1 LTTKLLAK
9 KAAQFALTRKAH
21 DVVVLDLRGLTSMAD
36 YFVICSADSDTHV
49 RAVGDA
55 VDEGMDS
62 LGDRAWHKEGYRDG
76 NWVLLDFVDVV
87 VHVFHQETRQFYNL
101 EKLWGDAPTEQ
112 IEDVVPV
119 KKVRTKAATSKRKK
133 E

>member
-21 DVVVLDLRGLTSMAD
+21 EVVVLDLRGLTSMAD
-36 YFVICSADSDTHV
+36 YFVICSADSDTHA

-76 NWVLLDFVDVV
+76 NWVLLDFVDIV
-87 VHVFHQETRQFYNL
+87 VHVFHRETRQFYNL
-101 EKLWGDAPTEQ
+101 EKLWGDAPSEQ
-112 IEDVVPV
+112 IEDVPPA
-119 KKVRTKAATSKRKK
+119 KTVRRRAASSKRT
-133 E
+133 EE